1 MTERPQNLPSQQQQS
16 TNPVDAEN
24 LIGLLRRKENS
35 WVEWGNAC
43 AALQKAGYTSQE
55 IFEKTGFEPIQQNQ
69 VIVGSQVY
77 TSLVNANIKKDLLM
91 PSKTDVLSRFER
103 SGSDILYELRILT
116 QEQRIIAAEFIVAH
130 NLDADD
136 VKDLVRAIK
145 DFARITTIP
154 EGFSDSPG
162 DIVAYQC
169 WKQARQQ
176 NDLQHRSR
184 LIAKGLKLV
193 DSQTARKQLEQLL
206 TDFTVVSQRPAP
218 RLPVYRLEL
227 EEELPRILPVVGKL
241 PLNTADFKAVPLVE
255 EVEPFRMVK
264 FSGGAGAWVAIPGW
278 RVVMQAEDPVV
289 IIENSDRLPTPIPA
303 ATEEV
308 LLIID
313 RNQRQWH
320 EDGYFIVDQGGK
332 IVMQWFDEEPNIL
345 LLGRAL
351 LVLRPKKILD
361 QELIKDLWQI
371 EE

>member
-1 MTERPQNLPSQQQQS
+1 MTETPQNSPNQEQQL
-16 TNPVDAEN
+16 TNLVDPEN
-24 LIGLLRRKENS
+24 LIGLLRRKEGS

-43 AALQKAGYTSQE
+43 AALQKAGYTSQN
-55 IFEKTGFEPIQQNQ
+55 IFEETGFEPIHQNQ

-77 TSLVNANIKKDLLM
+77 ASLVNANIKKNVLKL
-91 PSKTDVLSRFER
+91 SKADILSRFER
-103 SGSDILYELRILT
+103 TGSDILYELRVLS
-116 QEQRIIAAEFIVAH
+116 QEQRIIASEFIVAH
-130 NLDADD
+130 DLDVDD
-136 VKDLVRAIK
+136 VKDVVKAIK
-145 DFARITTIP
+145 DFAQMKTIP

-162 DIVAYQC
+162 DIVGYQC

-176 NDLQHRSR
+176 SELQHRSR

-193 DSQTARKQLEQLL
+193 DSQTARKQLEELL

-227 EEELPRILPVVGKL
+227 EEDLPRILPVIGKL
-241 PLNTADFKAVPLVE
+241 PLKTEDFKAVPLVE

-278 RVVMQAEDPVV
+278 QVVIHAVDPVA
-289 IIENSDRLPTPIPA
+289 IIENSDRLPTPIPG

-313 RNQRQWH
+313 RSQRQWNK
-320 EDGYFIVDQGGK
+320 DGYFIVDQGGK
-332 IVMQWFDEEPNIL
+332 IIMQWFDEEPNVP

-351 LVLRPKKILD
+351 LILRPKKILD
-361 QELIKDLWQI
+361 EELIKDLWQI

>member
-1 MTERPQNLPSQQQQS
+1 MTATPQNSPNQQQKS
-16 TNPVDAEN
+16 TDPVDAEN
-24 LIGLLRRKENS
+24 LIGLLRRKEGN

-43 AALQKAGYTSQE
+43 AALQKAGYTSQQ
-55 IFEKTGFEPIQQNQ
+55 IFEATGFEPVQQNQ

-77 TSLVNANIKKDLLM
+77 TSIVNANIKENAL
-91 PSKTDVLSRFER
+91 PQSRTDVISRFER
-103 SGSDILYELRILT
+103 TGSDILYELRVLT
-116 QEQRIIAAEFIVAH
+116 QEQRIIATEFIVAH
-130 NLDADD
+130 NLDVDD
-136 VKDLVRAIK
+136 AKDLAKAIK
-145 DFARITTIP
+145 DFARMKTIP

-176 NDLQHRSR
+176 NDLQNRSR
-184 LIAKGLKLV
+184 LIAKGLKLA

-241 PLNTADFKAVPLVE
+241 PLNTEDFKTVPLVE
-255 EVEPFRMVK
+255 EVEPFRIIK
-264 FSGGAGAWVAIPGW
+264 FSGGAGAWVAVPGW
-278 RVVMQAEDPVV
+278 RVVMQAEDPVAIV
-289 IIENSDRLPTPIPA
+289 ENSDRLPTPIPG

-313 RNQRQWH
+313 RSQRQWH
-320 EDGYFIVDQGGK
+320 EDGYFIVDQDGK
-332 IVMQWFDEEPNIL
+332 IVMQWFDEEPNIP

-361 QELIKDLWQI
+361 GELIKDLWQV